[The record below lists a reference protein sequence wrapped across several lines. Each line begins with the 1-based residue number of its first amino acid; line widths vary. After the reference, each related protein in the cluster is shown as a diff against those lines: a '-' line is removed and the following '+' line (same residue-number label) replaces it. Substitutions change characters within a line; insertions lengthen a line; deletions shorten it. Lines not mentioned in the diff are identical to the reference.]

1 MLYALLRFVFCL
13 STIIHFIPLRKLP
26 ESFPD
31 PDLRSEAIIALEA
44 CAVRIGNRHIARLH
58 AYELPVAFEIIVF
71 GQDACADKFLLQSGY
86 VIQKVFRR
94 AASDVVNSVGR
105 QR

>member
-1 MLYALLRFVFCL
+1 MRSSANNL
-13 STIIHFIPLRKLP
+13 STIIHLIPLRKPP

-31 PDLRSEAIIALEA
+31 PDFRSKPIISFET
-44 CAVRIGNRHIARLH
+44 CAVRVSDRNIARLH
-58 AYELPVAFEIIVF
+58 AHELSMAFEIIFF
-71 GQDACADKFLLQSGY
+71 GQNPCTDKFLLQSGY

-105 QR
+105 